1 MTVVYV
7 LDVFPAV
14 SETFVLT
21 EVRELVRQG
30 VDVRII
36 ARRRPP
42 LDAPLH
48 EGTAELLERT
58 TYLSKRPSAVAAAL
72 VRSPGRSLRAL
83 AWAVRTRPFERG
95 SLRAFADACAAART
109 APAGTSAVHAHFA
122 HTSATTALLLARLLG
137 ARFSFTAH
145 AYDVRISRPH
155 VLRRKIAEAS
165 FAAAVSEF
173 TSAELGG
180 GVEILRNGVDLERL
194 GTIARRDEVPPRIL
208 TVARHVEKK
217 GLDVAIDAAR
227 ILSERG
233 LSFTWEVVGEGRLAA
248 ELERR
253 AAGAVSF
260 AGALADSEVRDQLGR
275 ASVFVLPARVAS
287 NGDSDALPVAL
298 VEAAAAGV
306 PIVTTAVG
314 GISELV
320 EAGISGLVVEPDD
333 PAAVADAVERLLGD
347 RELAERLAS
356 GARDAA
362 RAYDV
367 RESVRRLRGLLAGG
381 PA

>member
-7 LDVFPAV
+7 LDVFPSV

-21 EVRELVRQG
+21 ELRELVRQG
-30 VDVRII
+30 VDVRIL

-42 LDAPLH
+42 SNAPVH
-48 EGTAELLERT
+48 DGTAELLERT

-72 VRSPGRSLRAL
+72 ARSPGRSLGAL
-83 AWAVRTRPFERG
+83 VWAVRMRPFERG
-95 SLRAFADACAAART
+95 SLRAFADACAGARA

-122 HTSATTALLLARLLG
+122 HTSATTALLLARLLES
-137 ARFSFTAH
+137 RFSFTAH
-145 AYDVRISRPH
+145 AYDVQISRPH
-155 VLRRKIAEAS
+155 VLRRKVAEAS

-173 TSAELGG
+173 TRAELGG
-180 GVEILRNGVDLERL
+180 KIELLRNGVDLECL
-194 GTIARRDEVPPRIL
+194 GTIVRRDEVPPRIL

-217 GLDVAIDAAR
+217 GLDVAIEAAR
-227 ILSERG
+227 ILSQRG
-233 LSFTWEVVGEGRLAA
+233 VCFTWELVGEGRLAA

-260 AGALADSEVRDQLGR
+260 AGALADSEVRDRLGR
-275 ASVFVLPARVAS
+275 ASVFVLASRVTPD
-287 NGDSDALPVAL
+287 GERDALPVAL

-314 GISELV
+314 GIPELV

-347 RELAERLAS
+347 RELAARLAS
-356 GARDAA
+356 GAREAA

-381 PA
+381 SG